1 MLRTKAARGHGRLH
15 GAVSR
20 FLAIALA
27 CLLSAGGAAAQTQTR
42 SETKSETKSE
52 LKSESGSNHLRGGWY
67 PWDPYQYRDYK
78 RGVPVLTG
86 LTWKSSARSRVL
98 WPSRSICRKSPGR
111 TIWQR

>member
-1 MLRTKAARGHGRLH
+1 VLGTKAAHGHGSLH
-15 GAVSR
+15 GAVQR

-27 CLLSAGGAAAQTQTR
+27 GLLSAGGAAAQTL
-42 SETKSETKSE
+42 TKSETKSE

-86 LTWKSSARSRVL
+86 FDVEIERALARIMGVEIDLSE
-98 WPSRSICRKSPGR
+98 KSPGR